1 MLTHIVSH
9 IFRTARPTNFK
20 LGIHVRME
28 DDDPHHH
35 GSHDLQD
42 QRSRSQGYVI
52 RLSRLGP
59 MSLEADGGIPCR
71 PNPGATLLI
80 FIATK
85 AVTRGG
91 VLGLKT
97 PPKLF
102 AIFLVSQLCSAKY
115 FPVAVAQ
122 QKSMQACT
130 KLTILK

>member
-1 MLTHIVSH
+1 VS
-9 IFRTARPTNFK
+9 
-20 LGIHVRME
+20 LGA
-28 DDDPHHH
+28 
-35 GSHDLQD
+35 G
-42 QRSRSQGYVI
+42 
-52 RLSRLGP
+52 
-59 MSLEADGGIPCR
+59 GGIPCR

-85 AVTRGG
+85 AVTRGGG